1 MSTSLMSGADV
12 LQELL
17 GALSPTE
24 RDRLEVM
31 ERVKTR
37 ILRTADRDD
46 ATAKTFKA
54 LYADLVTRP
63 DPLRPL
69 GPGNRSETRALV
81 LTGRTGAGKSTMVSR
96 IISAHPAFHGFGVQ
110 NSGCRAVSV
119 STPSPCNPKALG
131 LEILRVLGFPMAPE
145 RPLPA
150 VWSRVRERLLF
161 QGKVVLH
168 LDEIHNVLETA
179 NKPELKQ
186 IRMLLKTF
194 LVSPEWPL
202 VLVLS
207 GLPEVIPFFEGL
219 NDTSDETNASADTKG
234 EVRRRSVFVELRSL
248 RLPRDTKMIAAAIED
263 MAAVAGMSSDEDID
277 VKIVPRLIHASLYE
291 LGTSMEIA
299 HEAID
304 QCLIADK
311 QPLVLDIK
319 HFVLAYRERTGCD
332 DTVNPFKVVN
342 WRKVDCTLVLKASEA
357 AAAAV
362 KIKPIKKK
370 KR

>member
-1 MSTSLMSGADV
+1 MSSSIMSGANV

-17 GALSPTE
+17 GAMSPTE

-54 LYADLVTRP
+54 LYADLVRRP
-63 DPLRPL
+63 DPSRPL

-81 LTGRTGAGKSTMVSR
+81 LTGKTGAGKSTMVSR
-96 IISAHPAFHGFGVQ
+96 IISAHPAFYGFGVPH
-110 NSGCRAVSV
+110 SGCRAVSV

-150 VWSRVRERLLF
+150 VWGRVRERLLF
-161 QGKVVLH
+161 LGKVVLH

-179 NKPELKQ
+179 NVKELTQ
-186 IRMLLKTF
+186 IRTLLKTF
-194 LVSPEWPL
+194 LVSPEWPV

-207 GLPEVIPFFEGL
+207 GLPEVIQFFEGL
-219 NDTSDETNASADTKG
+219 NDPSDDGTANADTKG
-234 EVRRRSVFVELRSL
+234 EVRRRAVFVDLQSL
-248 RLPRDTKMIAAAIED
+248 RLSKDNAMIAAALKD
-263 MAAVAGMSSDEDID
+263 MATVAKMFSDGDID
-277 VKIVPRLIHASLYE
+277 VKIVPRLIHAGLYE

-299 HEAID
+299 HEAIG
-304 QCLIADK
+304 QCLMADK
-311 QPLVLDIK
+311 HPFALGLK
-319 HFVLAYRERTGCD
+319 HFQMAYRERTGCD
-332 DTVNPFKVVN
+332 DTVNPFVVIN

-357 AAAAV
+357 AAAAA
-362 KIKPIKKK
+362 KIKPTKKK
-370 KR
+370 KP